1 MFDGFLFQDSSGH
14 GDSQKETAQPA
25 DGSAWAKG
33 LRRADGVTDAITPR
47 QSCIGARTAQDP
59 GPSRPFDDSTR
70 RTEAAAD
77 QASSMLKGT
86 GLRMVLATGE

>member
-1 MFDGFLFQDSSGH
+1 MGTPRKRRRSRRTAAPG
-14 GDSQKETAQPA
+14 QKDCE
-25 DGSAWAKG
+25 
-33 LRRADGVTDAITPR
+33 RADGVTDAVTPR

-59 GPSRPFDDSTR
+59 GPSRPFDDLTR